1 MKMKILGS
9 GGAIPT
15 PKIGCSCSICTN
27 ARDIGHPYKRNSSSL
42 FLEDVNALFDC
53 PEDIH
58 SSVNENNILKIDSLF
73 ITHWHPDHCFGLRL
87 IMQHGFDFY
96 REIAL
101 KNFSLYIPESVYN
114 VLIKVYPAI
123 TYQLN
128 TLKTAKLNLLKD
140 RDIISLEKFT
150 IQPIGF
156 NGPDSDTFGY
166 LISENDKKVLYSPCD
181 TILFKK
187 YSEFKALDLW
197 LTECGCFSDFKHE
210 ISFENTID
218 RIKEIKPKKTIFTH
232 IEEEELKMAG
242 WNHLKTIKE
251 KYNEISFDFAYDK
264 MEIEI

>member
-1 MKMKILGS
+1 MKFKILGS

-15 PKIGCSCSICTN
+15 PKIGCSCSTCTN
-27 ARDIGHPYKRNSSSL
+27 ARNIGHPYKRNSSSL
-42 FLEDVNALFDC
+42 FLEDENVLFDC
-53 PEDIH
+53 PEDI
-58 SSVNENNILKIDSLF
+58 SMSVNENNILKIDSLF

-87 IMQHGFDFY
+87 IMQYGFDFY
-96 REIAL
+96 KECATRH
-101 KNFSLYIPESVYN
+101 FSLNIPESVYN

-140 RDIISLEKFT
+140 RDVVTLGNFT

-166 LISENDKKVLYSPCD
+166 LISKNNITVLYTPCD
-181 TILFKK
+181 TILFEK
-187 YSEFKALDLW
+187 YSEFKNLDLW

-210 ISFENTID
+210 ISFENAID
-218 RIKEIKPKKTIFTH
+218 RIEEIKPKKTIFTH
-232 IEEEELKMAG
+232 IEEEEIKIAG
-242 WNHLKTIKE
+242 WNYLQNLKE
-251 KYNEISFDFAYDK
+251 KYNKISFDFAYDK